1 MHVLFF
7 YSGLNG
13 SETENSMYGYIS
25 GDKFIIDDENEEI
38 KGTIADKITG
48 TWKMPHR
55 EEPFTFTLRI
65 TGCVVSDLSQA
76 NMTSP
81 PQNAM
86 GDISKKVLDSEKEED
101 HEIVDDS
108 EPASGSME
116 TEEEDEIVKY
126 VPVDVVEEE
135 DTDAD
140 KVYDNVDV
148 MPEYPGGMVEMLRF
162 ISRNME
168 YPKECSEN
176 GIQGK
181 VLVKFIISK
190 DGVVYNARIE
200 KGINAGLDK
209 EALRVGRFNASLD
222 AWYSERKTGQCE
234 LCSACKL

>member
-65 TGCVVSDLSQA
+65 MGCVVSDLSQA

-116 TEEEDEIVKY
+116 TEEEDDIVKY

-135 DTDAD
+135 NTDAD
-140 KVYDNVDV
+140 KFYDNVDV
-148 MPEYPGGMVEMLRF
+148 MPEYSRGTVEMLRF
-162 ISRNME
+162 ISRSME

-181 VLVKFIISK
+181 VLVKFIIGK

-200 KGINAGLDK
+200 KGINVGLDK

-234 LCSACKL
+234 LCSVCKL